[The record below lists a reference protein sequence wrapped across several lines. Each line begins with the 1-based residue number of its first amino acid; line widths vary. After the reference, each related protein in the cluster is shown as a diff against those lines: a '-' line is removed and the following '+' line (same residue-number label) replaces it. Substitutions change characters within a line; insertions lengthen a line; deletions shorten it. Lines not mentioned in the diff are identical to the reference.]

1 MEMHSLVFRE
11 LLPICLDHTLAFR
24 IVGNSS
30 LEAAVH
36 TGDLYNDALMFDAK
50 PWKENLAPITDRR
63 HERCRGWHW
72 AG

>member
-1 MEMHSLVFRE
+1 
-11 LLPICLDHTLAFR
+11 
-24 IVGNSS
+24 VGNSS

-50 PWKENLAPITDRR
+50 PWKENLDPITDRR

-72 AG
+72 TG